1 MDKKNKY
8 HCMDCGKKVNEK
20 RAKRCR
26 HCAHLRIH
34 FSHKE
39 IGKRSKT
46 LTGRIFSKETL
57 EKMSQTKK
65 DYIPWNKGLKN
76 VQVPYWLGKSNKDII
91 VKHHIDANKKNN
103 DNSNFLR
110 IAHGL
115 HRSLHWRGYEYLV
128 SLGLIKDYLSE
139 FTTKNGIK
147 SDKRNCKVIHHIDCN
162 RSHNDEN
169 NFLYLKDKK
178 IHNKIHQDAYM
189 YLVRINKINDYIDCF
204 FLWKKGNFQKVRAKE
219 ELK

>member
-1 MDKKNKY
+1 MNKCIDCKKELS
-8 HCMDCGKKVNEK
+8 EK
-20 RAKRCR
+20 RAKRCK
-26 HCAHLRIH
+26 HCAHLRIN
-34 FSHKE
+34 FSSKE

-46 LTGRIFSKETL
+46 LTGRIFSKDTI
-57 EKMSQTKK
+57 EKMRKAK
-65 DYIPWNKGLKN
+65 VDFIPWNKGLKK
-76 VQVPYWLGKSNKDII
+76 VQKSYWLGKSNRDVIS
-91 VKHHIDANKKNN
+91 KHHIDADKTNN
-103 DNSNFLR
+103 QESNFLK
-110 IAHGL
+110 IKQGE

-139 FTTKNGIK
+139 FITKNRIK
-147 SDKRNCKVIHHIDCN
+147 SDKLNCKVIHHIDCN
-162 RSHNDEN
+162 RSNNDKS

-204 FLWKKGNFQKVRAKE
+204 FLWKKGNSQKVRAKE